1 MAEYGIFLL
10 KTITLVI
17 AFGFIVM
24 IVASVGSR
32 HKKSGK
38 GHLEIHKLNDRLDGY
53 KKQISQVLLD
63 KKEQKKINKEEKKRE
78 KANRKRSEP
87 AKRKV
92 FVINFVG
99 DMAASAV
106 TNLREEVSAILA
118 VASEKDEVVL
128 KLESPGGAA
137 HSYGLAASQLTRIKE
152 KGLGLTVCVDKVA
165 ASGGYMMACVGD
177 KILSAPF
184 AIIGSIGVVAQ
195 LPNFHR
201 LLKKNDIDV
210 ELHTAGEFK
219 RTLTMLGENTEE
231 GRAKFKQELEAL
243 HHLFKEFVR
252 KNRSQLD
259 IDKVATGEFWMG
271 AEALDLKLVDKIGT
285 SDQYLMDLSANA
297 DVFEVIYRRKKGI
310 PERLANS
317 ASQGMI
323 ESFSKLSQVWSWQ
336 K

>member
-24 IVASVGSR
+24 ILVSAGSKQ
-32 HKKSGK
+32 KKAGK
-38 GHLEIHKLNDRLDGY
+38 GQLEIYKLNDRLDGY
-53 KKQISQVLLD
+53 KKQISQILLD

-87 AKRKV
+87 AKRRV

-106 TNLREEVSAILA
+106 SNLREEVSAILA

-219 RTLTMLGENTEE
+219 RTLTMLGENTEA
-231 GRAKFKQELEAL
+231 GREKFKQELEAL
-243 HHLFKEFVR
+243 HQLFKEFVR

-297 DVFEVIYRRKKGI
+297 DVFEVIYRRKKAI
-310 PERLANS
+310 PERLMHS
-317 ASQGMI
+317 ASQGVL
-323 ESFSKLSQVWSWQ
+323 ESFSKFSQIWNWQ

>member
-24 IVASVGSR
+24 IVVSAGSR
-32 HKKSGK
+32 QKKSGR
-38 GHLEIHKLNDRLDGY
+38 GQLEIRKLNDRLDGY
-53 KKQISQVLLD
+53 KKQISHVLLD
-63 KKEQKKINKEEKKRE
+63 KRDLKKINKEEKKQQ

-87 AKRKV
+87 AKRRV
-92 FVINFVG
+92 FVVDFVG

-106 TNLREEVSAILA
+106 FNLREEVSAILA
-118 VASEKDEVVL
+118 VAGEKDEVVL

-195 LPNFHR
+195 LPNFNR

-219 RTLTMLGENTEE
+219 RTLTMLGENTDA
-231 GRAKFKQELEAL
+231 GRAKFKEELETL
-243 HHLFKEFVR
+243 HRLFKEFVR

-259 IDKVATGEFWMG
+259 MDKVATGEFWMG
-271 AEALDLKLVDKIGT
+271 AEALELKLVDKIGT

-297 DVFEVIYRRKKGI
+297 DVFEVSYRKRKPI
-310 PERLANS
+310 PERLMSS
-317 ASQGMI
+317 ASQGLM
-323 ESFSKLSQVWSWQ
+323 ESLTKVSHIWNWQ